1 MKMSR
6 YSLCITLIF
15 TISVVM
21 IISGSTDVLGIDAG
35 LSISAN
41 AVEGSDTIEIT
52 GQTSNAYNDITFTVK
67 APNGN
72 LVSIDQISPRS
83 NGYFATV
90 ISVGGPL
97 WSQDGMYTVV
107 AQQGNK
113 YMYIDSVNIRI
124 ADGVLGKQFGYGITS
139 DQNKQYQNDCTA
151 TNIKWDKKIER
162 NEDFTITWHNPDTSN
177 CRYDVSYY
185 RADKSGAGVFTNKI
199 DLDSSSWNSI
209 GIKYFK
215 ICPTNDNDCKSN
227 SEFHSFQLINTSIDC
242 TLKNSPKWDKTV
254 ERGESFTIT
263 WNNPDTNNCR
273 YDVSF
278 YHNDKTDGGVHYD
291 IVRDWKGDWDS
302 SGTKF
307 FKICP
312 TNDNDCKSPF
322 YSFTLEDTS
331 GNIVF
336 IIVGIVVTIGISI
349 AFVSKKNIRK
359 KSPVS
364 SSTPVSTEKSQK
376 GSITE
381 IDKQIAIN
389 EEKIRKMEEESKKL
403 DEEN

>member
-1 MKMSR
+1 MKISR
-6 YSLCITLIF
+6 YSSCITLIL
-15 TISVVM
+15 TISLVM
-21 IISGSTDVLGIDAG
+21 IISGGTDALGYGEG

-52 GQTSNAYNDITFTVK
+52 GQTSSANYDITFTVM
-67 APNGN
+67 APNYN
-72 LVSIDQISPRS
+72 LVSVDQISPRS

-97 WSQDGMYTVV
+97 WSQDGTYIVT
-107 AQQGNK
+107 AQQGNN
-113 YMYIDSVNIRI
+113 YMFTDSVNIRI
-124 ADGVLGKQFGYGITS
+124 ADGVLGKQFDKKVTTYE
-139 DQNKQYQNDCTA
+139 YWNDCTA
-151 TNIKWDKKIER
+151 TNVKWDKKIER
-162 NEDFTITWHNPDTSN
+162 GEDFTITWSNPDTNN
-177 CRYDVSYY
+177 CRYDVLFYH
-185 RADKSGAGVFTNKI
+185 ADKSRTGEENISEYNIANI
-199 DLDSSSWNSI
+199 SWDSI

-227 SEFHSFQLINTSIDC
+227 SEYQSFELINTSVDC
-242 TLKNSPKWDKTV
+242 TASNIKWDKKI
-254 ERGESFTIT
+254 ERGEDFTIT
-263 WNNPDTNNCR
+263 WKNPDTNNCR
-273 YDVSF
+273 YDVLF
-278 YHNDKTDGGVHYD
+278 YNNDKSDGGMWPNKID
-291 IVRDWKGDWDS
+291 STTNFWDGI
-302 SGTKF
+302 GTKF

-336 IIVGIVVTIGISI
+336 IIVGLVVVAGISI
-349 AFVSKKNIRK
+349 ILVSKKNKNK
-359 KSPVS
+359 KSQT
-364 SSTPVSTEKSQK
+364 STTVPSQK
-376 GSITE
+376 ESITE

>member
-1 MKMSR
+1 
-6 YSLCITLIF
+6 
-15 TISVVM
+15 M

-52 GQTSNAYNDITFTVK
+52 GQTSNANNDITFTVK

-97 WSQDGMYTVV
+97 WSQDGTYTIT

-139 DQNKQYQNDCTA
+139 EQNKQYQNDCTA

-162 NEDFTITWHNPDTSN
+162 
-177 CRYDVSYY
+177 
-185 RADKSGAGVFTNKI
+185 
-199 DLDSSSWNSI
+199 
-209 GIKYFK
+209 
-215 ICPTNDNDCKSN
+215 
-227 SEFHSFQLINTSIDC
+227 
-242 TLKNSPKWDKTV
+242 
-254 ERGESFTIT
+254 GESFTIT
-263 WNNPDTNNCR
+263 WNNPDANNCR

-291 IVRDWKGDWDS
+291 IVRDLKGDWDS

-359 KSPVS
+359 KSPMS
-364 SSTPVSTEKSQK
+364 SSTPASTEKPQEENNTD
-376 GSITE
+376 IE
-381 IDKQIAIN
+381 KQIAIN
-389 EEKIRKMEEESKKL
+389 EEKIRKIEEESKRL
-403 DEEN
+403 DEED